1 MRQSTT
7 LEKIHVW
14 DRFVRAF
21 HWALVICILL
31 NFFVLEE
38 GETPHRWLGYL
49 ATALVCARIVW
60 GFVGSRYARFSDFFP
75 TPAKIVRHVKNVRS
89 GTHDDYPGHNPV
101 AALMIFALM
110 GLVLALGITG
120 YMQGTD
126 AYWGEDWVQELHGA
140 LASTL
145 IALAGLHA
153 VAAIVMGRIERTNLV
168 HAMLTGVKVRPVRGR
183 K

>member
-1 MRQSTT
+1 MRQFTT
-7 LEKIHVW
+7 FEKVHVW
-14 DRFVRAF
+14 DRFVRVF
-21 HWALVICILL
+21 HWTLVICILL
-31 NFFVLEE
+31 NFIVLEE

-75 TPAKIVRHVKNVRS
+75 TPAKTVRHVQNVFS

-101 AALMIFALM
+101 GALMMFALM
-110 GLVLALGITG
+110 GLVLALGVTG

-126 AYWGEDWVQELHGA
+126 AYWGEDWVQELHEA

-153 VAAIVMGRIERTNLV
+153 AAAIVIGRLERTNLV
-168 HAMLTGVKVRPVRGR
+168 LAMLTGIKVRPVRER

>member
-1 MRQSTT
+1 MNVVT
-7 LEKIHVW
+7 
-14 DRFVRAF
+14 
-21 HWALVICILL
+21 
-31 NFFVLEE
+31 
-38 GETPHRWLGYL
+38 
-49 ATALVCARIVW
+49 
-60 GFVGSRYARFSDFFP
+60 VGRSMPPYVP
-75 TPAKIVRHVKNVRS
+75 TVPDHA
-89 GTHDDYPGHNPV
+89 
-101 AALMIFALM
+101 

>member
-75 TPAKIVRHVKNVRS
+75 TPAKIVRHVQNVRS

-110 GLVLALGITG
+110 GLVLALGVTG

-126 AYWGEDWVQELHGA
+126 AYWGEDWVQELHEA

-145 IALAGLHA
+145 IALAHD
-153 VAAIVMGRIERTNLV
+153 
-168 HAMLTGVKVRPVRGR
+168 
-183 K
+183 